1 MFQMLIWKTTFQ
13 NDTQHHVIYHLHH
26 QQFVPKN
33 AAISIERHELNVKKL
48 AKNRETYSVLNW

>member
-33 AAISIERHELNVKKL
+33 AAISIERHELNVKKIS
-48 AKNRETYSVLNW
+48 KK